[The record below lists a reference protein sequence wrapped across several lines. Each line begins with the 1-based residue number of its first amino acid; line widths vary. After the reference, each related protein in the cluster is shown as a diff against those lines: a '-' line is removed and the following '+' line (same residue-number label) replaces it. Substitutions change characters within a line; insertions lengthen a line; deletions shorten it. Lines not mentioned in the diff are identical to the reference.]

1 MDIQWFPGHMT
12 KALRMLEVEV
22 KLADVIYYVLDS
34 RAPFSCVN
42 PELNKI
48 AGNKPFIYILNKA
61 DMADDQTTTKWKNY
75 FTRATAKAIVLN
87 STKSNASQI
96 LIKETLKTLSEKLDK
111 YKQKGINKPLRAMI
125 VGVPNSGKSTLT
137 NNLCGKAKAVT
148 GNKPGVTRGKQW
160 VRISEKLEVLDTP
173 GTLWP
178 SFEDKTVALNLAFI
192 GSIKDDVLNTYE
204 LSLNLIERV
213 TQLSP
218 SAISSR
224 YGIETAEKTSEE
236 ILEAIAKKRGF
247 IMAKGELDLERASLA
262 FLDEFRKGK
271 LGKISLEEPKNVQ

>member
-61 DMADDQTTTKWKNY
+61 DMADDNVTTKWKNY
-75 FTRATAKAIVLN
+75 FTRANAKAIVLN

-96 LIKETLKTLSEKLDK
+96 LIKETLKTLSEKLEK
-111 YKQKGINKPLRAMI
+111 YRQKGINKPLRAMI
-125 VGVPNSGKSTLT
+125 IGVPNSGKSTLT

-178 SFEDKTVALNLAFI
+178 SFEDKNVALNLAFI

-204 LSLNLIERV
+204 LSLNLIEKV
-213 TQLSP
+213 NEINP
-218 SAISSR
+218 SAINSR
-224 YGIETAEKTSEE
+224 FSIITEGKTNEE
-236 ILEAIAKKRGF
+236 ILELVAKKRGF
-247 IMAKGELDLERASLA
+247 IMAKSELDLERASLA
-262 FLDEFRKGK
+262 LLDEFRKGK
-271 LGKISLEEPKNVQ
+271 LGKISLEEPKNV